1 MYNVYLRCK
10 YATQLGAHTHDIAM
24 ECSIEICFLQERKE
38 GFRRRFRRERSRRAP
53 SPPPQKEREG
63 EGGGGGGG
71 GGEEVNE
78 ILIENVWM
86 ELYVNMEIFI
96 LKNIKKTPY
105 VTHKHNGILDRH
117 LKDVSKHAKLRRV
130 TVVFHLFLSYDRMVT
145 PSCHIDHALYCT
157 RSVWSIINT
166 CDNSNKVQTI

>member
-1 MYNVYLRCK
+1 MQIIGGIKLMM
-10 YATQLGAHTHDIAM
+10 AM
-24 ECSIEICFLQERKE
+24 LIHYFYYTLSKQSRLIEMR
-38 GFRRRFRRERSRRAP
+38 
-53 SPPPQKEREG
+53 
-63 EGGGGGGG
+63 GGGGG
-71 GGEEVNE
+71 VNE

-105 VTHKHNGILDRH
+105 VTHKHNGIFDRH

-130 TVVFHLFLSYDRMVT
+130 TVVFQLFLSYDRMVT

-166 CDNSNKVQTI
+166 CDNSNKV